1 MEEIKNLIKGMLDD
15 LKDSKYEY
23 DYAKHSYNEKHKDY
37 CMYHIEKGL
46 SKIDEMKKA
55 DKLINDAMKEHI
67 DESKLKMLW
76 DCLYGS
82 FIEDAEKLEYKFK
95 ELKMK

>member
-1 MEEIKNLIKGMLDD
+1 MKEIKNLIKGMLDD
-15 LKDSKYEY
+15 LKDAKYEY
-23 DYAKHSYNEKHKDY
+23 DYATHSYKEGHRDY

-46 SKIDEMKKA
+46 NKIEEMKKA
-55 DKLINDAMKEHI
+55 DRMVNDAIKKYTTQPE
-67 DESKLKMLW
+67 LNMLW

-82 FIEDAEKLEYKFK
+82 FIEDAEALEHKFK